1 MESNPSSDCEATDS
15 VSQDLPHPGSC
26 EPQQAS
32 PSVDSAE
39 NSSESPLLPYITA
52 VDIGLSNFAKAVHK
66 SLFNRFAFCL
76 GCSCVPLLPPTED
89 NFPLSSSPYLNQLPV
104 VGPPVALNGY
114 LIDGLV
120 GSPLSYCLSLDTPE
134 TLADDWRL
142 NPGLMPIADRSPQVA
157 FVPLPGVKNL
167 PDVFVKIYIAL
178 RVYFYQRYSD
188 SVRHWTHERM
198 QSTCARE
205 WPPPIHYLHLHHR
218 LFLLLFSE
226 NSSGYCP
233 PTHPSFKSSKLV
245 SSLIAEC
252 LKRAY
257 RGPEKVPRVSDY
269 CLRIY
274 GRTDILHPNA
284 RLCDHEY
291 IQTCCRTGTT
301 ARLVLEAFSDQEY
314 FLPTMSD
321 STTALNLHETY
332 AADTRIVTK
341 DSIELS
347 VERISRHIHELGTQ
361 ISYLSSPEGL
371 KAASNTCE
379 FLRQTIKNHV
389 LNVCHGVSIGSLAE
403 AMTGVQQCLY
413 NLMLRG
419 KPKGRLVF
427 RRSLSSP
434 KEASLE
440 DEEKL
445 LLDKLAVLEV
455 QVVRQ
460 TVAFLKWKQAWY
472 PDLQLSLRRP
482 APLIGSVM
490 ECERLLGCQITPRH
504 EAHRMSKCD
513 LPLIVRIG
521 GVIVPTHAQDP
532 TRPTDPRTL
541 GGCVRIHVALTY
553 AGRPL
558 SKVCTPD
565 SGPSFPRNSK
575 DFLGFACTT
584 PVLRDFHYS
593 RKADLSSDGKIN
605 EWIRFVDNLYQLN
618 HHLCLHHRI
627 HNHHCH
633 RFHLHN
639 HLHFQLHRLHVRN
652 CYRLYLH
659 HHHHHNHHHYLD
671 NHSSLLTLP
680 PFFFSSTDFTFRR
693 LPRETLLSISLISL
707 KKQTEEPAVLHSGTL
722 LGWVNVP
729 IFDANGRLRQEVVL
743 AGLWPPPPDGLSP
756 EHRSTFTEPNR
767 SPLAYVV
774 ELEFPIYESDFFFPK
789 PPVANEFNSPLSSPP
804 KLGSKSLLEASSAL
818 LNPVAYLSPST
829 RRLPDPYNDFKF
841 TTFLGPVGDV
851 DRQQEAVEELWQI
864 RGHLTSSPELF
875 SALLVAAPVC
885 WPQQCRRTPRSP
897 EKATHE
903 HTLWM
908 ALLSN
913 LYSLIQLSAPLCP
926 AAALRLLLP
935 DVPDQCIRHWA
946 VCCLSQLSPDGLI
959 SYLPSILEAVNYDLH
974 MDWSGLVS
982 LLLHRSATSLRFC
995 NALYWQVTLNIEGI
1009 VLNQRYHSQ
1018 HRLILLKTAITWL
1031 RGSRLKATW
1040 SLQARVVGL
1049 IRQTAEA
1056 VKSAKTEVKLKTL
1069 QEGREVIQ
1077 GFLDSQFQSN
1087 NDEGP
1092 SSRPL
1097 PTLPTASTTSTQ
1109 TSKSEHTLDVFRLPY
1124 DFGFGSRSLKVDDC
1138 TYITSFTCPIRLTFS
1153 GIDGETRHSIFK
1165 VGDDLQM
1172 DLLICQLIQLADRIW
1187 LDGGLDLC
1195 VPHFKVMPT
1204 EPKRGFIEPVSESE
1218 TLRIINRYYASNP
1231 RVKKDCG
1238 LLQWLRSNHKTPEEQ
1253 QKAISNFARS
1263 TVAGSVLTFVL
1274 GLGDRHNDNIMMRK
1288 NGQSFHID
1296 FAKVFGNFQKVLNF
1310 NRDRSPFILTPDMLE
1325 VVKAAEPSSMTSLD
1339 LDSLPKELIS
1349 IPNFVRQCCQAY
1361 NMLRSRA
1368 FSIMG
1373 LMEMA
1378 WQMRLPGL
1386 ERGQIGHVSGNLR
1399 RNISDLEAEAFF
1411 RELIQRSIQSYSSQL
1426 NNMIHDRFQR
1436 TKKQP
1441 IAVGNLENKYSSFVV
1456 HGVYLNLSAEEAL
1469 SSSSQDERMARISIS
1484 EASVVRNG
1492 RFLKPVFKFQVIPN
1506 GKTASEGFC
1515 VTRDSQDL
1523 KILAWSLLAAYP
1535 NSHRALALLNKLA
1548 ELDDCTL
1555 NCAQPSPPSDA
1566 LVNDIKTALV
1576 DLIRFYPESTE
1587 LANCWKPNESDLRP
1601 EIPQESTLVAKGI
1614 LPSQFDL
1621 FTWFETYFWPAESLE
1636 VNEVTSNPC
1645 WSEPLQSPG
1654 GSSEPRP
1661 PPPPPRAP
1669 DYTAT
1674 TATIGWVYCALCI
1687 TTTTTTTIISTT
1699 TTTTTTSTTTTTI
1712 ISTTTTTTTTTST
1725 TTTTTTTTSTAPTT
1739 IISTTTTTT
1748 TSTTTTTTTTT
1759 STATTTII
1767 STTTTTTTTTSTTTT
1782 TTTTTST
1789 DPTTIIPTTTTTTTI
1804 ICTTTATTT
1813 ISTTTTITST
1823 TTTTTTTTSTATT
1836 TIISTTTT
1844 TTTSSTFI
1852 STTIAIATKWLPGEN
1867 LTANAQIEARV
1878 TQNSLRTFSHQRT
1891 CTLLSNNPLLDER
1904 FTIEIPPQEYKNAS
1918 LLFSARQLD
1927 VFGLKHL
1934 IGEAV
1939 VPLNSLPIDDRT
1951 TQWYELSRR
1960 NFEKV

>member
-1 MESNPSSDCEATDS
+1 MANLPGDLIKFLDLKNTHTHNDSVDILQEFDPLFCSQNTSASSSEPTCESSFIDYNHHPLVDSEPLSRFSLLGRCSGSRSGGVFDKDLIWDELEEVDLSVNSSNTFKIMESNPSSDCEATDS

-52 VDIGLSNFAKAVHK
+52 VDIGLSNFAKAVH
-66 SLFNRFAFCL
+66 N
-76 GCSCVPLLPPTED
+76 CVPLLPPTED

-198 QSTCARE
+198 QSTCA
-205 WPPPIHYLHLHHR
+205 P
-218 LFLLLFSE
+218 
-226 NSSGYCP
+226 
-233 PTHPSFKSSKLV
+233 SKLV

-605 EWIRFVDNLYQLN
+605 EWIRFVD
-618 HHLCLHHRI
+618 
-627 HNHHCH
+627 
-633 RFHLHN
+633 
-639 HLHFQLHRLHVRN
+639 
-652 CYRLYLH
+652 
-659 HHHHHNHHHYLD
+659 
-671 NHSSLLTLP
+671 
-680 PFFFSSTDFTFRR
+680 FTFRR

-995 NALYWQVTLNIEGI
+995 NALYWNIEGI

-1576 DLIRFYPESTE
+1576 DLIRFYPEVCF
-1587 LANCWKPNESDLRP
+1587 LWWC
-1601 EIPQESTLVAKGI
+1601 
-1614 LPSQFDL
+1614 
-1621 FTWFETYFWPAESLE
+1621 FTC
-1636 VNEVTSNPC
+1636 VCV
-1645 WSEPLQSPG
+1645 SP
-1654 GSSEPRP
+1654 
-1661 PPPPPRAP
+1661 
-1669 DYTAT
+1669 
-1674 TATIGWVYCALCI
+1674 
-1687 TTTTTTTIISTT
+1687 
-1699 TTTTTTSTTTTTI
+1699 
-1712 ISTTTTTTTTTST
+1712 
-1725 TTTTTTTTSTAPTT
+1725 
-1739 IISTTTTTT
+1739 
-1748 TSTTTTTTTTT
+1748 
-1759 STATTTII
+1759 
-1767 STTTTTTTTTSTTTT
+1767 
-1782 TTTTTST
+1782 
-1789 DPTTIIPTTTTTTTI
+1789 
-1804 ICTTTATTT
+1804 
-1813 ISTTTTITST
+1813 
-1823 TTTTTTTTSTATT
+1823 
-1836 TIISTTTT
+1836 
-1844 TTTSSTFI
+1844 TSSQSRSTSRLNQSYHWNDQI
-1852 STTIAIATKWLPGEN
+1852 SRHAPCHKLCHWGDLVCEISLCMPLIASGGLFVCPLAP
-1867 LTANAQIEARV
+1867 ANHGPLRGVCVRV
-1878 TQNSLRTFSHQRT
+1878 
-1891 CTLLSNNPLLDER
+1891 CV
-1904 FTIEIPPQEYKNAS
+1904 
-1918 LLFSARQLD
+1918 SANQP
-1927 VFGLKHL
+1927 VH
-1934 IGEAV
+1934 
-1939 VPLNSLPIDDRT
+1939 
-1951 TQWYELSRR
+1951 
-1960 NFEKV
+1960 